1 MSKPSNTLSG
11 TMLEMRIGKVE
22 RSHNSLEAR
31 LINLTTLIKSNY
43 DKASL
48 KDSNDQSTPL
58 DRILQLENTSEKHF
72 QRLDELE
79 QRISKIEELL
89 PGASFLKVLE
99 STHSQLKQDIC
110 ELKDSIEFKEQRNTE
125 RIFREINY
133 LKKKIDSNGLFKEES
148 VSFPKKSDEIE
159 NIIKELQRKIDRNS
173 ETPKKKRSVS
183 FSVLKT
189 HPSNKKTCIKKKKK
203 KIHK

>member
-110 ELKDSIEFKEQRNTE
+110 ELKDSIEYKEQRNTE

-133 LKKKIDSNGLFKEES
+133 LKKKSILMAF
-148 VSFPKKSDEIE
+148 
-159 NIIKELQRKIDRNS
+159 L
-173 ETPKKKRSVS
+173 KKKVLVFRRSLMK
-183 FSVLKT
+183 LKI
-189 HPSNKKTCIKKKKK
+189 SSKNYREKLIKTQRLRKRKGLYPFLY
-203 KIHK
+203 